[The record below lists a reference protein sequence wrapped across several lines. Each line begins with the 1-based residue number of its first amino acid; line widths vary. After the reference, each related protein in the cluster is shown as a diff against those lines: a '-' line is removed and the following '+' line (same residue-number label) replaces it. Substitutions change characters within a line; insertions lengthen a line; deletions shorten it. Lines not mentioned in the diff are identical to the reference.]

1 MLPRAYNSRS
11 GRRRFLNVSTG
22 ECARARIPDLRSNYF
37 LGTTAEGLL
46 VLCRK
51 DDHVVQLLNPL
62 TGRLTDLPCA
72 DTMLQTLW
80 VDLRLGSF
88 ITVRSAGLA
97 DDSTVALLY
106 DTSDERGMLAV
117 AKPGDEQ
124 WTRLSLDDLAHHSIE
139 PTMAA
144 VMPYAGRLYCVTH
157 KSISV
162 VETAA
167 DRKPR
172 LAPVADHR
180 LAGGQR
186 WSCNDWMY
194 PVYDDGGDLI
204 LVHRNTELTRR
215 GERYMT
221 YQAKLDTG
229 DVVPTRG
236 LGGQALFLSSGRSV
250 SVSAKIS
257 SSISTDTVY
266 VCDHGR
272 KADAVA
278 FDLLGASAAEL
289 NFGEDDK
296 ATCFHES
303 SAHDLKCFAFATP
316 YIF

>member
-1 MLPRAYNSRS
+1 ML
-11 GRRRFLNVSTG
+11 
-22 ECARARIPDLRSNYF
+22 
-37 LGTTAEGLL
+37 
-46 VLCRK
+46 
-51 DDHVVQLLNPL
+51 L
-62 TGRLTDLPCA
+62 TSC
-72 DTMLQTLW
+72 
-80 VDLRLGSF
+80 VDLSLRSF
-88 ITVRSAGLA
+88 ITLYSAGLA
-97 DDSTVALLY
+97 DDSTAALLY
-106 DTSDERGMLAV
+106 NSGELAV
-117 AKPGDEQ
+117 AKPGDER
-124 WTRLSLDDLAHHSIE
+124 WTRVELDLTCRNIE
-139 PTMAA
+139 PPLA
-144 VMPYAGRLYCVTH
+144 VLPYGGRLYCVTH

-167 DRKPR
+167 DRQPR
-172 LAPVADHR
+172 LAPVADHG
-180 LAGGQR
+180 LAGGQ
-186 WSCNDWMY
+186 WSHADWMC
-194 PVYDDGGDLI
+194 PVYDDGGGLI
-204 LVHRNTELTRR
+204 LVHRNAARAGGYPRDPSE
-215 GERYMT
+215 ERYTT

-236 LGGQALFLSSGRSV
+236 LGGQALFLSGGRSV